1 MDIYQRMQKI
11 ERKSYLYEHE
21 GRTEYRN
28 EYEEY
33 RELTRRLKKGYN
45 KSVSDVA
52 EFAEAYEQ
60 QYMLLNAQI
69 QELSQEYR
77 ELKKYAETRGFD
89 DTVWSSMDTRLWLFK
104 MGKYF
109 CDFYH

>member
-1 MDIYQRMQKI
+1 MKEIADNLNMTVRANKYIKAYSQDGTVETALKGILELKKDCADEKKKLKKYIHSYKPVMDIYQRMQKI

-45 KSVSDVA
+45 RS
-52 EFAEAYEQ
+52 
-60 QYMLLNAQI
+60 I
-69 QELSQEYR
+69 
-77 ELKKYAETRGFD
+77 
-89 DTVWSSMDTRLWLFK
+89 
-104 MGKYF
+104 
-109 CDFYH
+109 